1 MQTDLVQFI
10 LDYPGR
16 VVMPIGVYAGLELSG
31 GSVRACVSDAAVQA
45 RAVLALHE
53 RFATPLMLTA
63 MDLSAEAEAF
73 GCAVRMPEDEIPTVV
88 GRRVR
93 GLDEIE
99 ALSVPQSGAGRTAVH
114 LEACRRLAAQAGGT
128 PVLGGLIGPFSLA
141 GRILGVSEALE
152 ATLTDPDLVLA
163 LLEKV
168 TGFLADYAAAFRRAG
183 ASGVIM
189 AEPAAGLLSP
199 RGLGRFSAPFV
210 RRIAEAVQ
218 GPGFSLV
225 LHNCGARLAHL
236 PRVLESGAA
245 LYHFGAPMDILAAL
259 EQVPDDG
266 ILCGNLDPASVLY
279 ASAPEGVSAAAANL
293 LAGVGV
299 RRNFVLSSGCD
310 LPPGTPLANLDAL
323 YAAARQ
329 PVEA

>member
-1 MQTDLVQFI
+1 MQTDLVRFI
-10 LDYPGR
+10 IDYPGR

-31 GSVRACVSDAAVQA
+31 GSVRACVTDAAVQA

-93 GLDEIE
+93 GPDEVE
-99 ALSVPQSGAGRTAVH
+99 ALSVPQPGAGRTAIH

-152 ATLTDPDLVLA
+152 ATLADPDLVLA

-168 TGFLADYAAAFRRAG
+168 TGFLAEYAAAFRRARGQRGDRGRAGCRAAFAARVGPLLG
-183 ASGVIM
+183 ALRAPHRRGRAGSGLQPG
-189 AEPAAGLLSP
+189 AAQLRRPAGAPAA
-199 RGLGRFSAPFV
+199 SA
-210 RRIAEAVQ
+210 
-218 GPGFSLV
+218 
-225 LHNCGARLAHL
+225 
-236 PRVLESGAA
+236 
-245 LYHFGAPMDILAAL
+245 
-259 EQVPDDG
+259 
-266 ILCGNLDPASVLY
+266 
-279 ASAPEGVSAAAANL
+279 
-293 LAGVGV
+293 
-299 RRNFVLSSGCD
+299 
-310 LPPGTPLANLDAL
+310 
-323 YAAARQ
+323 
-329 PVEA
+329 